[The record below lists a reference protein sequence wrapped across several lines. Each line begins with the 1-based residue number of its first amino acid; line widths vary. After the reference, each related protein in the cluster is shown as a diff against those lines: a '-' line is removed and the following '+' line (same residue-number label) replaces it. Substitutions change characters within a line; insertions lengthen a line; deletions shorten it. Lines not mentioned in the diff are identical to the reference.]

1 MDVFALTMRLK
12 EEGAAQVK
20 ASTDRLG
27 QSFDQTSAKAKA
39 YDLTLGSLKG
49 ALSGLVSGFA
59 VSAVFSKIISETS
72 EAEFASAQL
81 NATLKS
87 TKGVAGQSAAELN
100 RHAAALAKVSTF
112 DDDVITGAQSL
123 LLTFTKIGRE
133 TFPQATQAVL
143 NVAQAM
149 GTDLK
154 SAAIQVGKALNDPI
168 LGVSAL
174 ARSGIQFSEAQKDM
188 IAKLVETNQLAEAQ
202 TIILKELETQFG
214 NSAAAARNTFG
225 GALKALANDIGNA
238 LTLTGDGANVLT
250 KFVQY
255 LSTVVT
261 GLRTALDNFINLASA
276 TVTNIVGVFRILG
289 AMESP
294 ATYAEE
300 YRKINNEME
309 ASRTTFTDAYKPIAD
324 VSAISKEAA
333 GYMGKFGNSTT
344 VTAGAFG
351 MFSDAVLQANKPFK
365 QFAVNK
371 DDATKKG
378 KTYAELLIELA
389 GVTRLTTTEMGALF
403 GIEDKIFTQLDA
415 SNIPL
420 AKKVTLTKELV
431 AAQAA
436 LLDQLSLQM
445 SKKPSDA
452 TTSTEREQRTFTVK
466 KVTAIDPTTM
476 ANVRAQMD
484 SVAVETERMA
494 AETTQRLQQSFAAG
508 VVMTFADALAAGFE
522 AAIATGKISEGFK
535 AFGSVLLQGLGGML
549 QQFGTAALLANKLMI
564 KLMGSMASMNPVAG
578 IAASVALIALG
589 GALKGAA
596 RSAFGGGAPPP
607 PMTAPAMGGGAS
619 GGNMTMPTAYYGP
632 TSAGSA
638 NTIERINPISVTIIG
653 PNDPTAQRQMQEL
666 LRNAQR
672 RGNV

>member
-1 MDVFALTMRLK
+1 MRLK
-12 EEGAAQVK
+12 EEGAAAVK

-27 QSFDQTSAKAKA
+27 QSFDATTGKAKA

-59 VSAVFSKIISETS
+59 AATVFQKIVAETS
-72 EAEFASAQL
+72 EAEFAQAQL

-87 TKGVAGQSAAELN
+87 TKGVAGQSADMLN
-100 RHAAALAKVSTF
+100 RHAAALSKVSTF

-123 LLTFTKIGRE
+123 LLTFTKIGGE

-143 NVAQAM
+143 NVATAM
-149 GTDLK
+149 NTDLK

-168 LGVSAL
+168 AGVSAL
-174 ARSGIQFSEAQKDM
+174 ARSGIQFSEAQKDV
-188 IAKLVETNQLAEAQ
+188 IAKLVETNKLAEAQ
-202 TIILKELETQFG
+202 TIILGELETQFG
-214 NSAAAARNTFG
+214 DSAKAARNTFG
-225 GALKALANDIGNA
+225 GALKGLGNDIGNA
-238 LTLTGDGANVLT
+238 LTLTGDGVNVAT
-250 KFVQY
+250 KGVQY
-255 LSTVVT
+255 LSTIVT
-261 GLRTALDNFINLASA
+261 GLRTALDQVINLASA
-276 TVTNIVGVFRILG
+276 TYTNIVGVFRILK

-300 YRKINNEME
+300 YRKITNEME
-309 ASRTTFTDAYKPIAD
+309 ASRTKFTEIYKPIAD

-351 MFSDAVLQANKPFK
+351 MFSDAVLHANKPFK

-389 GVTRLTTTEMGALF
+389 GVSRLTTTEMTALF
-403 GIEDKIFTQLDA
+403 GIEAKLFTQLGD

-436 LLDQLSLQM
+436 LLDQASLKM
-445 SKKPSDA
+445 TGKVADA
-452 TTSTEREQRTFTVK
+452 TTRTERQQQSFTVK
-466 KVTAIDPTTM
+466 KITAVDPTLI

-484 SVAVETERMA
+484 AVAVETERMA
-494 AETTQRLQQSFAAG
+494 AETTQRLQQSFAGG
-508 VVMTFADALAAGFE
+508 VVATFADALAAGFE
-522 AAIATGKISEGFK
+522 TAIATGKISEGFK
-535 AFGSVLLQGLGGML
+535 AFGSVLLSGLGGML

-564 KLMGSMASMNPVAG
+564 KLMTSMATMNPVTG
-578 IAASVALIALG
+578 IAASIALIALG
-589 GALKGAA
+589 GVLKGAA
-596 RSAFGGGAPPP
+596 RSAFGGGGGGGGGGNVGGYS
-607 PMTAPAMGGGAS
+607 APAM

-638 NTIERINPISVTIIG
+638 NTIERVNPISVTIIG